1 MLASLFGIAIAL
13 FVTFSIRGGVI
24 LRVGGAFLII
34 ASGAVLLFEH
44 KTGEGIVGAV
54 LGLLLWLLGQWAYVV
69 AYGEYRS
76 AIGEYF
82 VRGMRLPQLEAARK
96 LRALQHQLSR
106 GVQVART
113 KRPSLSPKYDDA
125 PPDAQAIREGVEQ
138 AGDAAAD
145 ILRPRLEATLEEAY
159 GPDWLTALNK
169 HRTKSRGFAV
179 PDLADPRV
187 VLHTLAFNPAFR
199 AEHTHQAARQLLD
212 LQNAAHH
219 RRSLP
224 EYELTRAWDL
234 ARALGAP
241 RRTAPAERL
250 TRRT

>member
-44 KTGEGIVGAV
+44 KIGQGIVGAIV
-54 LGLLLWLLGQWAYVV
+54 GLLIWLLGQWAYVV

-76 AIGEYF
+76 AVGEYF
-82 VRGMRLPQLEAARK
+82 VKGMRLPQLEVARK
-96 LRALQHQLSR
+96 LRVLDHRLRR
-106 GVQVART
+106 GFQTART
-113 KRPSLSPKYDDA
+113 KRPPA
-125 PPDAQAIREGVEQ
+125 RQQPDTPDPQDIRAGIEQ

-145 ILRPRLEATLEEAY
+145 TLRPRLEATLEEEY
-159 GPDWLTALNK
+159 GADWLKALNK

-199 AEHTHQAARQLLD
+199 AEHTHQAAKQLLD

-241 RRTAPAERL
+241 RRAAPTE
-250 TRRT
+250 TRRG